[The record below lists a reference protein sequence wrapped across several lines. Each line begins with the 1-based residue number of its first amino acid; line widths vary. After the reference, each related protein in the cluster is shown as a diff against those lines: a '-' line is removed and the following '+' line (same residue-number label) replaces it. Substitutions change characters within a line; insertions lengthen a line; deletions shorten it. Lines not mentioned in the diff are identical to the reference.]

1 MYRQGLVL
9 FLFCCNFV
17 RNKTLKIYKHEV
29 TKVC

>member
-9 FLFCCNFV
+9 LLFCCNFV
-17 RNKTLKIYKHEV
+17 GNKTLKIYQHEV